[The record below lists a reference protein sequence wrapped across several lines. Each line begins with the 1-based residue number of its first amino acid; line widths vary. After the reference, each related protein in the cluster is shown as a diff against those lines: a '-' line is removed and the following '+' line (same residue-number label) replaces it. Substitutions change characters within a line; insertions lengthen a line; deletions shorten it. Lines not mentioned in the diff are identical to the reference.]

1 MVDGMRETDGLTHHP
16 GWAYHTWPEFREVV
30 GFWAAEADVSLHR
43 MVGHWLAICG
53 ATMMPAT
60 LSELEARVAL
70 MTEPGLVAEKYFGR
84 GSK

>member
-1 MVDGMRETDGLTHHP
+1 MRETDGFTHHP
-16 GWAYHTWPEFREVV
+16 GWAYETWPEFREIVS
-30 GFWAAEADVSLHR
+30 FRAAEPDVSLHK

-53 ATMMPAT
+53 DSMMSAT
-60 LSELEARVAL
+60 LGELEARVAL